1 MDGIET
7 NSYLFGK
14 VRDFSQNTS
23 DVAWPGE
30 KEPIAICEN
39 VAGFKKD

>member
-7 NSYLFGK
+7 NSYCLGK
-14 VRDFSQNTS
+14 CEISRKNTS